1 MSRKLIGRLLLL
13 LAFIGS
19 PPLFLPSFGEGTGGG
34 SKVLRQQNLN
44 RWHIAPAN
52 YSGLTP
58 LGNDR
63 YAVVDDKSATSGFH
77 IFTIRLNPR
86 TGKVE
91 HVSSTPLL
99 GSPDSIAKTDC
110 EDIVFCPHDTTLFI
124 AQEGISTI
132 AQYNMDGTSTG
143 RLLRLP
149 PFFDHGKIR
158 HNASF
163 EALAYD
169 TASRRFFFTTEMPL
183 KGDSLHLI
191 AVSDSP
197 SPILYR
203 MDAPELKLK
212 AKYYAHGISAMTA
225 MPDGKLLVMEREL
238 SIPPRY
244 VGGKCRIKVYE
255 IPSYPPKGGR
265 LTPDDSV
272 LPFRGVRGVCSP
284 LSKRL
289 LFTFTTHISRLNY
302 ANYEGMCLGPI
313 LEDGRQTLLLIND
326 SQGGVH
332 NGPFHLKDYI
342 KVVIL
347 DSCRRK
353 ERSRPVPLSG
363 VPSGE
368 NR

>member
-1 MSRKLIGRLLLL
+1 MKNFLFAILALAVAALPATAKVKVRK
-13 LAFIGS
+13 
-19 PPLFLPSFGEGTGGG
+19 
-34 SKVLRQQNLN
+34 QQNLS

-63 YAVVDDKSATSGFH
+63 YAVVDDKSATVGFC

-91 HVSSTPLL
+91 HVSSTPLI
-99 GSPDSIAKTDC
+99 GCPDSIPKADC
-110 EDIVFCPHDTTLFI
+110 EDIVFCPKDTTVFI
-124 AQEGISTI
+124 AQEGSSTI
-132 AQYNMDGTSTG
+132 AEYNMDGTSTG

-149 PFFDHGKIR
+149 PFFDRGKIQ

-169 TASRRFFFTTEMPL
+169 TASQRFFFTTEMPL

-191 AVSDSP
+191 AVSNSP
-197 SPILYR
+197 YPILYR
-203 MDAPELKLK
+203 MDAPELKRDV
-212 AKYYAHGISAMTA
+212 KYYAHGISAMTST
-225 MPDGKLLVMEREL
+225 PDGKLLVMEREL

-255 IPSYPPKGGR
+255 IP
-265 LTPDDSV
+265 LH
-272 LPFRGVRGVCSP
+272 SP
-284 LSKRL
+284 SKRL

-302 ANYEGMCLGPI
+302 ANYEGMCLGPT

-332 NGPFHLKDYI
+332 NGPFRLKDYI

-347 DSCRRK
+347 DN
-353 ERSRPVPLSG
+353 
-363 VPSGE
+363 PSK
-368 NR
+368 

>member
-1 MSRKLIGRLLLL
+1 MKQFLIAI
-13 LAFIGS
+13 LAFAVVA
-19 PPLFLPSFGEGTGGG
+19 PPATA
-34 SKVLRQQNLN
+34 KVKLRRQQSLSH
-44 RWHIAPAN
+44 WHIAPAN

-58 LGNDR
+58 LGDDR

-110 EDIVFCPHDTTLFI
+110 EDIVFCPKDSTLFI

-149 PFFDHGKIR
+149 PFFDRGKIR

-197 SPILYR
+197 YPIPYR
-203 MDAPELKLK
+203 MDSPEFKRDV
-212 AKYYAHGISAMTA
+212 KYYAHGISAMTV
-225 MPDGKLLVMEREL
+225 MPDAKLLVMEREL

-244 VGGKCRIKVYE
+244 VGGKCRIKVYD
-255 IPSYPPKGGR
+255 IPLHSPSKIEGVDAKQTGAY
-265 LTPDDSV
+265 DSH
-272 LPFRGVRGVCSP
+272 
-284 LSKRL
+284 SKRL
-289 LFTFTTHISRLNY
+289 LFSFTTHISRLNY
-302 ANYEGMCLGPI
+302 ANYEGMCLGPT

-326 SQGGVH
+326 SQGGVK
-332 NGPFHLKDYI
+332 NGPFRLKDYL

-347 DSCRRK
+347 DNL
-353 ERSRPVPLSG
+353 PQ
-363 VPSGE
+363 
-368 NR
+368 

>member
-1 MSRKLIGRLLLL
+1 MKNFLFAILALAVAALPATAKVKVRK
-13 LAFIGS
+13 
-19 PPLFLPSFGEGTGGG
+19 
-34 SKVLRQQNLN
+34 QQNLS

-149 PFFDHGKIR
+149 PFFDRGKIQ

-169 TASRRFFFTTEMPL
+169 TASQRFFFTTEMPL

-212 AKYYAHGISAMTA
+212 AKYYAHGISAMTST
-225 MPDGKLLVMEREL
+225 PDGKLLVMEREL

-255 IPSYPPKGGR
+255 IP
-265 LTPDDSV
+265 LH
-272 LPFRGVRGVCSP
+272 SP
-284 LSKRL
+284 SKRL

-302 ANYEGMCLGPI
+302 ANYEGMCLGPT

-332 NGPFHLKDYI
+332 NGPFRLKDYI

-347 DSCRRK
+347 DN
-353 ERSRPVPLSG
+353 
-363 VPSGE
+363 PSK
-368 NR
+368 

>member
-1 MSRKLIGRLLLL
+1 MKNFLFAILALAVAALPATAKVKVRK
-13 LAFIGS
+13 
-19 PPLFLPSFGEGTGGG
+19 
-34 SKVLRQQNLN
+34 QQNLS

-52 YSGLTP
+52 YSGLTS

-63 YAVVDDKSATSGFH
+63 YAVVDDKSATVGFC

-91 HVSSTPLL
+91 HVSSTPLI
-99 GSPDSIAKTDC
+99 GCPDSIPKADC
-110 EDIVFCPHDTTLFI
+110 EDIVFCPKDTTVFI
-124 AQEGISTI
+124 AQEGSSTI
-132 AQYNMDGTSTG
+132 AEYNMDGTSTG

-149 PFFDHGKIR
+149 PFFDRGKIQ

-169 TASRRFFFTTEMPL
+169 TASQRFFFTTEMPL

-197 SPILYR
+197 SPIPYR

-212 AKYYAHGISAMTA
+212 AKYYAHGISAMIV

-255 IPSYPPKGGR
+255 IP
-265 LTPDDSV
+265 LH
-272 LPFRGVRGVCSP
+272 SP
-284 LSKRL
+284 SKRL

-302 ANYEGMCLGPI
+302 ANYEGMCLGPT

-332 NGPFHLKDYI
+332 NGPFRLKDYI

-347 DSCRRK
+347 DN
-353 ERSRPVPLSG
+353 
-363 VPSGE
+363 PSK
-368 NR
+368 

>member
-1 MSRKLIGRLLLL
+1 MKNFLFAILALAVAALPATAKVKVRK
-13 LAFIGS
+13 
-19 PPLFLPSFGEGTGGG
+19 
-34 SKVLRQQNLN
+34 QQNLS

-149 PFFDHGKIR
+149 PFFDRGKIQ

-169 TASRRFFFTTEMPL
+169 TASQRFFFTTEMPL

-197 SPILYR
+197 SPIPYR

-212 AKYYAHGISAMTA
+212 AKYYAHGISAMTV

-238 SIPPRY
+238 SVPPRY

-255 IPSYPPKGGR
+255 IP
-265 LTPDDSV
+265 LH
-272 LPFRGVRGVCSP
+272 SP
-284 LSKRL
+284 SKRL

-302 ANYEGMCLGPI
+302 ANYEGMCLGPT

-332 NGPFHLKDYI
+332 NGPFRLKDYI

-347 DSCRRK
+347 DN
-353 ERSRPVPLSG
+353 
-363 VPSGE
+363 PSK
-368 NR
+368 